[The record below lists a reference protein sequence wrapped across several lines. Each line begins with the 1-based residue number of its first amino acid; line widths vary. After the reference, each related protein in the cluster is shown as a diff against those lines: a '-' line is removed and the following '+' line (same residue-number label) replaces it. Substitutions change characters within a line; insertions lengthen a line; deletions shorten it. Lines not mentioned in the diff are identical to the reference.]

1 MNIIGVEMSSHF
13 DVKFGGNYDSFIFF
27 IIIEA
32 QECRLQS
39 IQSKVTD
46 S

>member
-1 MNIIGVEMSSHF
+1 MNIIRVEMSSHF

-27 IIIEA
+27 ITEA